1 MRTLTNKEITNSHNF
16 NFTFFVYL
24 GRSWGGH
31 WPGNI
36 DITKY
41 RFYMQ
46 LESTLLYRNIETSCN
61 RSNRRT
67 RRPSLRLG
75 RTPIN
80 LLARGGLQYSFRYN
94 MVSP

>member
-67 RRPSLRLG
+67 SRPFVLGLLTCWCADPLKPLGTRRP
-75 RTPIN
+75 TI
-80 LLARGGLQYSFRYN
+80 QF
-94 MVSP
+94 